1 MEHLVNALFF
11 TWRDLTIASL
21 FSPHAEQA
29 GENGFTIV
37 KRIRGL
43 PQGLLVLARHKV
55 AENIASLFGAQL
67 LNFVLPLVLIPY
79 LTRTLHPDGWGL
91 VAIAQSFAAYL
102 SVVIEYGFNLSAARE
117 IAVHKA
123 SRRKLSDIFAN
134 VTAAKLFL
142 IIVSGIIAILI
153 MTSLDVYAG
162 NKMLFWFAILFAIM
176 QGASPLWF
184 LYGLEELQ
192 IVALFEGGGKIL
204 TTVAILVFVNAP
216 ADTWLVMALY
226 AISATLAT
234 ITGYWLVSTK
244 ILFVRPTIDGIKEQ
258 LKQGVHL
265 FVYRCF
271 TSLYSTGNAFV
282 LGLFVAPV
290 FVGYYVGAEKIVRA
304 IVSLQQPISRALYPR
319 LSHLVQ
325 HNRQRAAHFAK
336 ITLALMGTSNF
347 VGGLLL
353 IRAAPWV
360 VELLLG
366 SEFKESVAALRIM
379 ALLPFVVSV
388 SLVLGIQWMVPLG
401 MDRVFSRIIV
411 LAGLLNLT
419 LAYFLAPNWAHIG
432 MAWAVLLSQVF
443 VTAGTFLLLDIKR
456 LAPWSSAEQLS
467 C

>member
-1 MEHLVNALFF
+1 M
-11 TWRDLTIASL
+11 
-21 FSPHAEQA
+21 
-29 GENGFTIV
+29 
-37 KRIRGL
+37 KRISTL
-43 PQGLLVLARHKV
+43 PQELLVLARHKV
-55 AENIASLFGAQL
+55 AENIASLFGVQF
-67 LNFVLPLVLIPY
+67 LNFLLPLILTPY
-79 LTRTLHPDGWGL
+79 LTRTLHPEGWGL

-117 IAVHKA
+117 IAVH
-123 SRRKLSDIFAN
+123 RTNRKKLCDLFAN
-134 VTAAKLFL
+134 VTAAKLL
-142 IIVSGIIAILI
+142 LAIASSVITIPII
-153 MTSLDVYAG
+153 TSLDVYTN
-162 NKMLFWFAILFAIM
+162 NKTLFWFAILFAIM

-192 IVALFEGGGKIL
+192 TVALFEGGGRVFA
-204 TTVAILVFVNAP
+204 TVAILMFVKVP
-216 ADTWLVMALY
+216 GDTWLVMALY
-226 AISATLAT
+226 AISTTLAT

-258 LKQGVHL
+258 LKQGIHL

-271 TSLYSTGNAFV
+271 TNLYSTGNAFI

-290 FVGYYVGAEKIVRA
+290 FVGYYVGAERIVRA

-325 HNRQRAAHFAK
+325 HNRQRAARFAK
-336 ITLALMGTSNF
+336 LTLALMGTSNF
-347 VGGLLL
+347 IGGLLL
-353 IRAAPWV
+353 VGAAPWV
-360 VELLLG
+360 VELVLG
-366 SEFKESVAALRIM
+366 PEFKESVAVLRIM
-379 ALLPFVVSV
+379 AFIPFIVSV

-419 LAYFLAPNWAHIG
+419 LAYILAPHWAHIG

-443 VTAGTFLLLDIKR
+443 VTAGAFLLLDIKR